1 MTPTTELP
9 TSIEEQPQSVSTLDS
24 HLGFWL
30 RYVSNHVSS
39 QFEKRLKT
47 KDVSVSEWVALRQLF
62 QVGESSAVELMNA
75 LGMTKGAISKIV
87 TRLQAKGLVTR
98 AIVNTDRRAQFL
110 ELTPLGQELVP
121 QLAHL
126 ADENDD
132 AFFGHLS
139 SDQRTQLI
147 EMMQELV
154 TRHQLKQV
162 PVE

>member
-1 MTPTTELP
+1 MPPTTELP
-9 TSIEEQPQSVSTLDS
+9 TSIGERPQSVSALDS

-62 QVGESSAVELMNA
+62 QVGKSSAVELMNS

-98 AIVNTDRRAQFL
+98 AVVNTDRRAQFL
-110 ELTPLGQELVP
+110 ALTPLGQELVP
-121 QLAHL
+121 QLAQL

-154 TRHQLKQV
+154 ARHQLKQV